1 MSELRMLVESI
12 FNKFENDEITMQE
25 AKDMIDAL
33 GVVNV
38 FKVTA

>member
-1 MSELRMLVESI
+1 MTELSTMVESI
-12 FNKFENDEITMQE
+12 FKKFENDEITMQE

-38 FKVTA
+38 FKVAA